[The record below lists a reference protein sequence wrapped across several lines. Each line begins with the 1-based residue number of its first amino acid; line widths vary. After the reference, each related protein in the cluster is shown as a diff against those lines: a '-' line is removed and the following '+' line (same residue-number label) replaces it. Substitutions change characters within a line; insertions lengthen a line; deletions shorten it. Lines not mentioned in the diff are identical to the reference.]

1 MRKRSSARTVATE
14 REDEGTRPHDEW
26 EQDVKALANK
36 VMKVVAGYAAS
47 DAIAAMAVATKHI
60 LDKRRD

>member
-1 MRKRSSARTVATE
+1 MAMTKRQHNYSGDT
-14 REDEGTRPHDEW
+14 TRPDDEW

-47 DAIAAMAVATKHI
+47 DAIAAMAVVTKHI
-60 LDKRRD
+60 LDRQHD